1 MLHDRRILVSSTI
14 CSDRVKQRLDMTKV
28 NKRWL
33 DKHKKEQGL
42 K

>member
-1 MLHDRRILVSSTI
+1 LASWGLNLKPRSSTEY
-14 CSDRVKQRLDMTKV
+14 VEQRLDMTKV

-33 DKHKKEQGL
+33 DKYKKEQGL